1 MGLFSIMHSKKDY
14 MALIVSN
21 SNDQSTN
28 DVIDCIIII
37 RK

>member
-28 DVIDCIIII
+28 DVID
-37 RK
+37 